1 MKRLLAILMCLV
13 GLAGSI
19 PVAVALWGLWS
30 LSTVSLTGAIIC
42 LGLGLLRILIVDLR
56 QRHRLARFGE
66 ALRYEHLPTYH
77 QPLRVP
83 RAGRRLRRGRLG
95 MG

>member
-1 MKRLLAILMCLV
+1 MTSLLALLICMV
-13 GLAGSI
+13 GVAGVVPGAI
-19 PVAVALWGLWS
+19 ALWGMWS
-30 LSTVSLTGAIIC
+30 LPTILLTIAALC
-42 LGLGLLRILIVDLR
+42 LELALAALLVLGLR
-56 QRHRLARFGE
+56 QRQRLARFGA